1 MADTCDSKCAWVTKT
16 CPIGLDHKIEGLKDL
31 IKERKETNDKDVKL
45 AKLEVDRD
53 LSAITLSL
61 DAIVTKLAPLATVL
75 AGREG
80 GRKWSESLLIIAL
93 SVILSSLVTFL
104 LGHR

>member
-1 MADTCDSKCAWVTKT
+1 MTDCDSKCAWVTKT
-16 CPIGLDHKIEGLKDL
+16 CPIGLDHKIDGIKEL
-31 IKERKETNDKDVKL
+31 IKERKEANDKDVRL

-53 LSAITLSL
+53 LSSITTTL
-61 DAIVTKLAPLATVL
+61 DAIVARLEPLARVL

-80 GRKWSESLLIIAL
+80 GRKWSELLLIIAA

-104 LGHR
+104 MGHK